1 MELLMKLNIYG
12 ISFAEEP
19 ESGDRQKKQTGN
31 PHIELRKYH
40 PQIADWNIDYILE
53 NIIDPLTLS
62 NCGLQTNH
70 CCQFFIF
77 SKFSNMF

>member
-19 ESGDRQKKQTGN
+19 ESGDKQKKQTGN

-40 PQIADWNIDYILE
+40 PQIADWNIDYI
-53 NIIDPLTLS
+53 
-62 NCGLQTNH
+62 
-70 CCQFFIF
+70 
-77 SKFSNMF
+77 